1 MITKRVTKGNI
12 WGVVQSRL
20 YVPISDL
27 RRMFNLPTDDV
38 APMTTT
44 EGTYYIGLPPE
55 AAAMVGQLW
64 QEGRIVFDCNQDVRV
79 MVVQGL
85 SPVRVLTRGRNDDG
99 TRPVMRTPSRPR
111 PTPTVV
117 TPVSASVGDV
127 PDTGAPTPAARPVVR
142 RMRSATTRVPTPET
156 PFEFRPTPPEFV
168 SERPADITRLADMAR
183 VAEAEGH
190 APRGVRVAV
199 PEEQTVAPSD
209 DEASGGSGGDDG
221 SRRRRRGGI
230 GRSTRARSV

>member
-117 TPVSASVGDV
+117 TPVPASVGDV
-127 PDTGAPTPAARPVVR
+127 PDAGAATPTARPVVR
-142 RMRSATTRVPTPET
+142 RTRSATTRVPTPET

-190 APRGVRVAV
+190 APRGVRVAI

>member
-1 MITKRVTKGNI
+1 
-12 WGVVQSRL
+12 
-20 YVPISDL
+20 
-27 RRMFNLPTDDV
+27 
-38 APMTTT
+38 MTTT

-117 TPVSASVGDV
+117 TPVPASVGDV

-199 PEEQTVAPSD
+199 PEEPTVAPSD

>member
-38 APMTTT
+38 
-44 EGTYYIGLPPE
+44 
-55 AAAMVGQLW
+55 
-64 QEGRIVFDCNQDVRV
+64 
-79 MVVQGL
+79 
-85 SPVRVLTRGRNDDG
+85 
-99 TRPVMRTPSRPR
+99 
-111 PTPTVV
+111 
-117 TPVSASVGDV
+117 
-127 PDTGAPTPAARPVVR
+127 
-142 RMRSATTRVPTPET
+142 RSATTRVPTPET

-190 APRGVRVAV
+190 APRGVRVAI